1 MAKEENRTSHSNAI
15 SVTVLL
21 SGSAAHPQAIT
32 AAAAAM
38 TRAMVTSNL
47 RLKALQP
54 SSPHAPQPSD
64 LAGQCIAEY
73 PDLRPTPGGNQR
85 PLGTRRLCFHSY
97 SLV

>member
-1 MAKEENRTSHSNAI
+1 MAKEENRTSHSDAI

-47 RLKALQP
+47 RLKGPPAAALRL
-54 SSPHAPQPSD
+54 SC
-64 LAGQCIAEY
+64 LG
-73 PDLRPTPGGNQR
+73 LRPAAFSAKLKCLFIR
-85 PLGTRRLCFHSY
+85 FDSCK
-97 SLV
+97 

>member
-1 MAKEENRTSHSNAI
+1 MAKEENRTSHSDAI

-47 RLKALQP
+47 RLKG
-54 SSPHAPQPSD
+54 SS
-64 LAGQCIAEY
+64 
-73 PDLRPTPGGNQR
+73 GGSGSQ
-85 PLGTRRLCFHSY
+85 L
-97 SLV
+97 

>member
-21 SGSAAHPQAIT
+21 SGKAAHPQAMT

-47 RLKALQP
+47 RLKGPPAAALG
-54 SSPHAPQPSD
+54 
-64 LAGQCIAEY
+64 GQGRQLEAAIWR
-73 PDLRPTPGGNQR
+73 LRFVR
-85 PLGTRRLCFHSY
+85 
-97 SLV
+97 